1 VARRRARFNQ
11 AATLHRQ
18 ASSIAAAAAAAIDGF
33 VPPIADQGDQAEQR
47 ELAERLRA
55 LAPRLAPGWLGASL
69 SPMPA
74 ANLTGGRHRP
84 AFVRIGTAQPLD
96 DAAFPVIV
104 PLLGIGHLTYDADVR
119 DPRVAGAL
127 RALLLRLVAASPPG
141 SLLVRAVDAAAPGTT
156 FAGFA
161 PLAGPGLMPPPVTG
175 RDGMRAVLAEAEG
188 WVRPERSPARSNRNR
203 SLLLVIASLPELTEP
218 GDLHRI
224 AALAQA
230 GPAAGLHLVVA
241 GWPPPP
247 LTAQTAPRPLPLS
260 TQVALRNPYAVVGD
274 PPGGDPNDPAPGGL
288 NAPVYLDE
296 DPPAQVV
303 TEVCREVAA
312 QAAAHDR
319 LSLDDVLP
327 DPAEGT
333 WTADAAEEV
342 AVTVGVAGDVPVPL
356 RFNDQT
362 PHWMVGGRS
371 GSGRTAFLINVL
383 YGLSI
388 RYGPDELA
396 LYLLDGKEGVS
407 FTDFTPGRRDP
418 SWLPQVRAVGV
429 QADREYALAVLRE
442 LDAEVTLRAAAY
454 EEAGVTRFADL
465 RAGGHAHL
473 PRVLCVVE
481 EAQALLAGTDRV
493 AAEASGLMESLARK
507 GRTYGVH
514 LILCGET
521 FDDVR
526 ARQAKRDSLFGQF
539 PVRVALPGGGDV
551 LAPTNYSAAALPLGT
566 AVVNT
571 AGGLGGPRGA
581 TRGHEKIV
589 QFPDPHAD
597 QATLAALRRHLWKR
611 RPPDAEPPAVFE
623 GYARQHLADDPAY
636 QSLKAGAERRVML
649 IGRAVDVRLSTATFP
664 IDTSPGRHLAVLGPS
679 EAGAD
684 VVDAAAR
691 SLAAQHEPGTVH
703 FLVASLVTV
712 ANPVARKLVADLRA
726 AGHPTK
732 TTDAARLAEELDPSR
747 PGYLVAFGM
756 EAAGGPPYDRFRS
769 LIRDGPTHGAHVV
782 AWWRGVSR
790 FADQTGGSAG
800 REDVAGLVFLNLP
813 GGDADRLVG
822 RPLEW
827 RPRPNRALFHDRH
840 TGRTTVIVPFQRAES

>member
-1 VARRRARFNQ
+1 
-11 AATLHRQ
+11 
-18 ASSIAAAAAAAIDGF
+18 
-33 VPPIADQGDQAEQR
+33 
-47 ELAERLRA
+47 
-55 LAPRLAPGWLGASL
+55 
-69 SPMPA
+69 
-74 ANLTGGRHRP
+74 
-84 AFVRIGTAQPLD
+84 
-96 DAAFPVIV
+96 
-104 PLLGIGHLTYDADVR
+104 
-119 DPRVAGAL
+119 
-127 RALLLRLVAASPPG
+127 
-141 SLLVRAVDAAAPGTT
+141 
-156 FAGFA
+156 
-161 PLAGPGLMPPPVTG
+161 
-175 RDGMRAVLAEAEG
+175 
-188 WVRPERSPARSNRNR
+188 
-203 SLLLVIASLPELTEP
+203 
-218 GDLHRI
+218 
-224 AALAQA
+224 
-230 GPAAGLHLVVA
+230 
-241 GWPPPP
+241 
-247 LTAQTAPRPLPLS
+247 
-260 TQVALRNPYAVVGD
+260 
-274 PPGGDPNDPAPGGL
+274 
-288 NAPVYLDE
+288 
-296 DPPAQVV
+296 
-303 TEVCREVAA
+303 
-312 QAAAHDR
+312 
-319 LSLDDVLP
+319 
-327 DPAEGT
+327 
-333 WTADAAEEV
+333 
-342 AVTVGVAGDVPVPL
+342 
-356 RFNDQT
+356 
-362 PHWMVGGRS
+362 
-371 GSGRTAFLINVL
+371 
-383 YGLSI
+383 
-388 RYGPDELA
+388 
-396 LYLLDGKEGVS
+396 
-407 FTDFTPGRRDP
+407 
-418 SWLPQVRAVGV
+418 V